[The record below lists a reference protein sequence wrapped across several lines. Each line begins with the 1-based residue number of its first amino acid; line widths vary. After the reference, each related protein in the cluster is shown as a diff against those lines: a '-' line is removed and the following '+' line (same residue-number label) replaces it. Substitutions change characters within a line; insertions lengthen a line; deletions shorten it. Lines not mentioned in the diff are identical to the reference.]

1 MKNEKSADILKRI
14 IVLAIGCQV
23 VLTGFIYFFTKR
35 LIYSII
41 LFSAAII
48 SIAGF
53 LLMIK
58 LIDRIFNR
66 GKGQGLFFLAE
77 LLKMALIAA
86 VFYPVS
92 RISETAVL
100 IYILGLSLIV
110 IAIMIEGLF
119 QLLRGFSSD
128 RA

>member
-1 MKNEKSADILKRI
+1 MKNERSADILKRI

-23 VLTGFIYFFTKR
+23 VLTIFIYLFTKR

-58 LIDRIFNR
+58 SIDRIFKR

-92 RISETAVL
+92 RVSETAVL

-110 IAIMIEGLF
+110 ISIMIEGLF
-119 QLLRGFSSD
+119 QLLRGFASD